1 MNSLKPARLN
11 RWGGLDPINNGRDNL
26 LPEVRSLPFYI
37 LSLGLLSTVQVT
49 DEYNP
54 LTYISHAAS
63 GTISI
68 SGRTNAQL
76 FDEQGICPI
85 DMRLISYYTVYRV
98 PRDNSCNKASRCR
111 KYHLG
116 RNLHVW
122 CTWWIYIFWCDPC
135 SIYSLGYRCTRSSV
149 LINV

>member
-1 MNSLKPARLN
+1 MRFGKCTKRRKASTRSTDRAFLH
-11 RWGGLDPINNGRDNL
+11 PIYSSRFQ
-26 LPEVRSLPFYI
+26 SI
-37 LSLGLLSTVQVT
+37 QVT

-54 LTYISHAAS
+54 LISISHAAS
-63 GTISI
+63 GIISI
-68 SGRTNAQL
+68 TGRINAQL